1 MRWCHAL
8 ASFCGAGTPA
18 LVVEPVALMGVGSV
32 GGVQRHVVRAGLV
45 GAKGVLVCHAWRC
58 LCLLQLC
65 LLRLPH
71 TLRVFLSVFLFF
83 CCCAAP
89 NVDCQ
94 QSTWSDWSVCSAAC
108 GGGTRS
114 RHRETIAPAS
124 GTGAPCGALSE
135 TQACNELVCH
145 NGTRRGQGV
154 WMCVAVCPPPC
165 VHVLYVAVFVWSVCV
180 YVRVFAF
187 RVACSINTRG

>member
-1 MRWCHAL
+1 
-8 ASFCGAGTPA
+8 
-18 LVVEPVALMGVGSV
+18 MGVGSV

-154 WMCVAVCPPPC
+154 WMCVRLSVSCPWPVHTKCATQMGSHLGMTPHPSHLFRC
-165 VHVLYVAVFVWSVCV
+165 VWQRYAAREGNQRQVGHDSLPTLHA
-180 YVRVFAF
+180 A
-187 RVACSINTRG
+187 G